1 MIEEATARYE
11 MPEGVFVTNVL
22 EDTAA
27 EKAGILKGDIITYI
41 DGEKITGMDGAA
53 RTASEYYAGDTEVEV
68 VLMRLKDGEYKNG
81 RLR

>member
-41 DGEKITGMDGAA
+41 DGEKITGMDRAA
-53 RTASEYYAGDTEVEV
+53 RTAR
-68 VLMRLKDGEYKNG
+68 VLCRRYRG
-81 RLR
+81 